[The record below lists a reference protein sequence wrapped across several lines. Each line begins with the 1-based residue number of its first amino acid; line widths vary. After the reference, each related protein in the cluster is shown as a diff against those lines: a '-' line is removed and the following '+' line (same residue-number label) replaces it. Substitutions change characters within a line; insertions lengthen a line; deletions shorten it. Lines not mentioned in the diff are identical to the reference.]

1 MSDGFRARG
10 GLALY
15 GLGTTLAAPLLRRYL
30 IRRQRRGREDPE
42 RLAERFGHPGLAR
55 PDGPLLWVN
64 CASVGESLSALPLLQ
79 RLGDERPAL
88 RILMTTGTVT
98 SARLMAE
105 RLPEGVLHQYVPI
118 DVPAAVNR
126 FLDHWQPDLAFFLE
140 GELWPNLLSL
150 TRRRGIAMALVN
162 GRVSPRSFRSWNRCK
177 PIVGALLRRFTLIL
191 AQSEED
197 RARFEALGAGGV
209 GLAGNLKFA
218 APPLDADAEELAR
231 LKTMLDGRPLWLAA
245 STHPGEEEQ
254 IAGAHRTLAARIPK
268 LLTVIAPRHPNR
280 GDEIES
286 LLLDAG
292 LRVARRSRADSV
304 TGEHDIYLADT
315 IGEMGLWFRL
325 ADIVFI
331 GKTLVPKGGQNP
343 IEAALLDCAIL
354 CGPHSDNFLRI
365 TGEMESAGALVR
377 VADRNALARR
387 IGALLDDP
395 ARRVGLATAAK
406 DYAARQGRCLDGIA
420 AALAPLLDQVAAKAA
435 TR

>member
-15 GLGTTLAAPLLRRYL
+15 GLSTTLATPLLRRYL

-105 RLPEGVLHQYVPI
+105 RLPEGVLHQYAPI

-177 PIVGALLRRFTLIL
+177 PIVGALLR
-191 AQSEED
+191 
-197 RARFEALGAGGV
+197 
-209 GLAGNLKFA
+209 
-218 APPLDADAEELAR
+218 
-231 LKTMLDGRPLWLAA
+231 
-245 STHPGEEEQ
+245 
-254 IAGAHRTLAARIPK
+254 
-268 LLTVIAPRHPNR
+268 
-280 GDEIES
+280 
-286 LLLDAG
+286 
-292 LRVARRSRADSV
+292 
-304 TGEHDIYLADT
+304 
-315 IGEMGLWFRL
+315 
-325 ADIVFI
+325 
-331 GKTLVPKGGQNP
+331 
-343 IEAALLDCAIL
+343 
-354 CGPHSDNFLRI
+354 
-365 TGEMESAGALVR
+365 
-377 VADRNALARR
+377 
-387 IGALLDDP
+387 P
-395 ARRVGLATAAK
+395 AR
-406 DYAARQGRCLDGIA
+406 
-420 AALAPLLDQVAAKAA
+420 KAQ
-435 TR
+435 